1 METGWIQ
8 IFILTI
14 AECVAPSGKSVCQE
28 SQFELQ
34 FVQEADCEVALQ
46 QLVALKKE
54 SENVIVDEQRS
65 GCAPS
70 ARQGEV
76 FSSLSAAE
84 AALSD
89 QDGWRAPQTTGTEPT
104 TSLVSHEERLKEL
117 KSCDETNN
125 VGPCKVG
132 DIIIEGEAQQVEV
145 WRRDQ

>member
-34 FVQEADCEVALQ
+34 FLQQADCEVALQ
-46 QLVALKKE
+46 QLVSLKKE
-54 SENVIVDEQRS
+54 SDNVIVDEQRS

-76 FSSLSAAE
+76 FSSVAAAE

-89 QDGWRAPQTTGTEPT
+89 QDGWRAPPTAGTEPT
-104 TSLVSHEERLKEL
+104 NSMASHEERLNKL
-117 KSCDETNN
+117 KSCDETDGH
-125 VGPCKVG
+125 GPCKVG